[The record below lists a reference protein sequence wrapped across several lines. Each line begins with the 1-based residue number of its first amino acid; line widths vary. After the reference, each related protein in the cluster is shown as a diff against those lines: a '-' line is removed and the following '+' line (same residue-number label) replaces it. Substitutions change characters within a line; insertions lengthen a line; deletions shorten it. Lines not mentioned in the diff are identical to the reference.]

1 MVRVTV
7 SGGAH
12 VLPSFYA
19 CYLLRSYAP
28 SRSPTNK
35 LNHTQGSSSVYVGS
49 TPNPPRRLKQHN
61 GVLSIGGAKRTRQ
74 GRPWRM
80 DVLVHG
86 FQSRI
91 AALTFEWAW
100 QHPHLSRI
108 LRFTPGPSPT
118 TTTASS
124 SSLAASQAVG
134 KQMFPSS
141 AAPGEDS
148 ARNPRK
154 RRRRRRGPP
163 SVTPLFRIVVLRA
176 LLQSEPFSTWN
187 LNLTF
192 LAEWAWV
199 AWNRLDAQAP
209 WTSSTP
215 SQDVNSN
222 LRRHSSR
229 FRTLAPSHLSPSVS
243 CSFRGVDGA
252 VMPLWEQYQ
261 ALSSSADPAVLKREL
276 KATGLDKIPLTDAD
290 GTAKGIRKKEAK
302 EASKAKQAATAPSSS
317 SSSSFLGP
325 SIQQPGQ
332 ASLSARWGEH
342 FASINPDQTYLA
354 SRSLNASWE
363 EIRRAPQANSRLG
376 EVDEEEEGASPA
388 KGKAASKRPPKQNAD
403 FDDVDVGERQ
413 WAHLQRTL
421 EDHTSRSSSSS
432 SSAPRLATV
441 SWDRFLQEASS
452 RARLL
457 DQTAQASR
465 SREDDE
471 DADEDGDL
479 DEDLDT
485 LQEQAQLPA
494 SDLSLPCDI
503 CNEDVDLMDHLSY
516 TLCPT
521 THSRSP
527 ELACTSIFHVRC
539 LASHFLAQELERD
552 SKHGGTA
559 AGSDAANSSS
569 RTYVLPTFG
578 HCPSTHCHRSPS
590 SMNGKQSGGRAKSRT
605 RSATPPPPTSS
616 SNPGGGDRLST
627 WTSVIRGIYRL
638 RERIRKEG
646 KRLYTTED
654 RAAVRAEAKA
664 AKAAEKAA
672 EKLLKRRDEEEK
684 GGEEG
689 KDASPK
695 KRGRPPGRRTK
706 TSDAD
711 EAGTSAEKTTS
722 NSAGKKKA
730 SASKS
735 EPASRKRKKSR
746 DEAIVEEDTFSED
759 TD

>member
-141 AAPGEDS
+141 AAPVEDS
-148 ARNPRK
+148 PRNPRK
-154 RRRRRRGPP
+154 RRRRRRRGPP

-302 EASKAKQAATAPSSS
+302 EALKAKQAATAPSSSSS

-471 DADEDGDL
+471 DADEDEDL
-479 DEDLDT
+479 DEDVEILP
-485 LQEQAQLPA
+485 EQAQLPA

-503 CNEDVDLMDHLSY
+503 CNEDVDLM
-516 TLCPT
+516 
-521 THSRSP
+521 
-527 ELACTSIFHVRC
+527 
-539 LASHFLAQELERD
+539 
-552 SKHGGTA
+552 
-559 AGSDAANSSS
+559 
-569 RTYVLPTFG
+569 
-578 HCPSTHCHRSPS
+578 
-590 SMNGKQSGGRAKSRT
+590 SGGRAKSRT

-638 RERIRKEG
+638 RERVQKEG

-672 EKLLKRRDEEEK
+672 EKLLKRRDEEEEGAEVGK
-684 GGEEG
+684 G
-689 KDASPK
+689 ASPK

-711 EAGTSAEKTTS
+711 EAGTLAEKTTS

-746 DEAIVEEDTFSED
+746 DEAKEEEDTFSED